1 MGDFSNQIALFV
13 NKVQGALKEEKKA
26 MRKALNAGAK
36 VIEKEIK
43 KDVPVL
49 DKSTDFRQRA
59 TVKNNI
65 RHTTK
70 IYKDGSGGITKI
82 LVKRTKGRKM
92 ARVSD
97 NTKDRTDPFYWFMLE
112 RGTKKMKA
120 RPFMKKGFNSA
131 KARAKA
137 EVLKVYMEEMRK
149 ALQNKR

>member
-1 MGDFSNQIALFV
+1 MGEFSNQIALFV
-13 NKVQGALKEEKKA
+13 NKVKGALKEEKKA
-26 MRKALNAGAK
+26 MRKALNTGAK

-120 RPFMKKGFNSA
+120 RPFMEKGFNSA